1 LCVHWV
7 GLNTSRVEFEA
18 RVDFPYQ
25 KRCKDR
31 RHMRNQLTRRVWMA
45 VAMLVLMAGAFGCAG
60 RMTASDEAGAAPAA
74 EPYYEAE
81 QAVEAPASEG
91 EMYAINAMPAADLAR
106 KVIANAR
113 IDLVVADAQE
123 TVREIE
129 VLMTELGGFVSN
141 ANLYKGYYGGAELL
155 QGSLTLRVP
164 AESLENA
171 LARLEEMAL
180 DTNSRSIDRQDV
192 TDEYTDIEAQLRN
205 LEATENELRELLAEV
220 RARPNATAED
230 ILAVHRNLSEVR
242 GQIEQLQGRK
252 NMMDNLISLSTI
264 EVTLTPDAANRPV
277 VEDEWRPVV
286 ALRDASRT
294 LVSALQFLGD
304 ALIWIVVFVLPILLL
319 FLIPLAL
326 LIWLIRALVRR
337 RRRNRAKAA

>member
-1 LCVHWV
+1 
-7 GLNTSRVEFEA
+7 
-18 RVDFPYQ
+18 
-25 KRCKDR
+25 
-31 RHMRNQLTRRVWMA
+31 MRNQLTRRVWMA

-277 VEDEWRPVV
+277 VEDQWRPIV

>member
-1 LCVHWV
+1 MWIAAAL
-7 GLNTSRVEFEA
+7 
-18 RVDFPYQ
+18 
-25 KRCKDR
+25 
-31 RHMRNQLTRRVWMA
+31 
-45 VAMLVLMAGAFGCAG
+45 LVLMAGTFGCAG
-60 RMTASDEAGAAPAA
+60 PMAASDKTAAPAA
-74 EPYYEAE
+74 ESYYGPEEVA
-81 QAVEAPASEG
+81 EAPASDG
-91 EMYAINAMPAADLAR
+91 TYAVNAMPAADLAR

-113 IDLVVADAQE
+113 IELVVADTQE
-123 TVREIE
+123 TVSQIE
-129 VLMTELGGFVSN
+129 ALMDELGGFVSN
-141 ANLYKGYYGGAELL
+141 ANLYKGYYSGAELL

-164 AESLENA
+164 AESLDAA
-171 LARLEEMAL
+171 LARLDEMAL
-180 DTNSRSIDRQDV
+180 STRSRSIDRQDV

-230 ILAVHRNLSEVR
+230 ILAVHRSLSEIR

-252 NMMDNLISLSTI
+252 NMMNNLISLSTI

-277 VEDEWRPVV
+277 VEDEWRPIV

-319 FLIPLAL
+319 FLIPLVL
-326 LIWLIRALVRR
+326 LFWVIRALVRR
-337 RRRNRAKAA
+337 RRRNRAKVG